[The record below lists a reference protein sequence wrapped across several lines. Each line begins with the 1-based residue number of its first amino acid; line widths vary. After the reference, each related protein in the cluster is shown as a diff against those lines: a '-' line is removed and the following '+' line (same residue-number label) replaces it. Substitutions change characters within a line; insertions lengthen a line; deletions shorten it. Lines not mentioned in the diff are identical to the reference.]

1 MAKYSRKELNEVG
14 IAPLAR
20 WLITA
25 AKNRETLTYGQFKNR
40 LMGEFDFPE
49 IFSTHLGGPAGAMMD
64 ILLEYDESL
73 PLLNVLLVRESD
85 GMPGKGAAYY
95 MANRLNRRKLRKDG
109 IRQNDKAYW
118 RECFEIAANEV
129 YEYEDWDEVYQSV
142 FGTPFVEAIDPNSPK
157 NINNSTEKDG
167 RSFGGGGEGPNHKR
181 LREWVLNNPSVI
193 SPKYHIID
201 VKTEFPLL
209 SGDRVD
215 VVYFARTCTISI
227 EVKSRDSNEADLER
241 GVYQCI
247 KYRAVLQA
255 QDPRKDWPIQ
265 TLLITEEPL
274 PQRLAA
280 LASLHKVSHKV
291 IDMEQI

>member
-1 MAKYSRKELNEVG
+1 MAKYSREELNEVG

-85 GMPGKGAAYY
+85 GMPGEGAAYY

-167 RSFGGGGEGPNHKR
+167 RRVGGGGEGPNHKR

-193 SPKYHIID
+193 SPKYRIID

-209 SGDRVD
+209 SGDKVD

-241 GVYQCI
+241 GIFQCV
-247 KYRAVLQA
+247 KYRAVLEA
-255 QDPRKDWPIQ
+255 TDPRSDARIIAILVTENELPGYLKDAARRLNIKHIQ
-265 TLLITEEPL
+265 
-274 PQRLAA
+274 
-280 LASLHKVSHKV
+280 VSK
-291 IDMEQI
+291 ER